1 MAKYLRIN
9 KHFPALKKARMF
21 TLDEI
26 DALFTSDVLV
36 QIDFSGE
43 L

>member
-1 MAKYLRIN
+1 MAKYLGIN
-9 KHFPALKKARMF
+9 KRFPALKKARMI
-21 TLDEI
+21 TLDGI
-26 DALFTSDVLV
+26 DALG

>member
-9 KHFPALKKARMF
+9 KRFPALKKARMI
-21 TLDEI
+21 TLDGI
-26 DALFTSDVLV
+26 DALFTSDGLG